1 MRRLPLLPTIVVL
14 LAVATMIGLG
24 LWQLRRAEWKEGLLA
39 QYRAARTA
47 PAIMGLPA
55 GAEPASLAFRRT
67 QLDCAITGKP
77 IQIGGPGPAGDSG
90 FRTIVRCRLG
100 DGRLMMA
107 DIGWQPIGRSLPP
120 LATGSAVRGM
130 GVLIPDEVLAH
141 RFAGTTGE
149 PLPWLIVLEAP
160 LPGYAPSTP
169 PSVETIPNNHRG
181 YAVQWFLFAAV
192 ALAIYAL
199 AARKRWLGR

>member
-1 MRRLPLLPTIVVL
+1 MRRLPLLPTFVVL

-39 QYRAARTA
+39 QYRTARTA
-47 PAIMGLPA
+47 PAIMGLPVD
-55 GAEPASLAFRRT
+55 AEPASLAFRRT
-67 QLDCAITGKP
+67 RLDCALTGKP
-77 IQIGGPGPAGDSG
+77 VQIGGPGPDGDSG
-90 FRTIVRCRLG
+90 FRTIVGCRLD

-107 DIGWQPIGRSLPP
+107 DIGWQPVGRSLPP
-120 LATGSAVRGM
+120 LKTGSAVRGM
-130 GVLIPDEVLAH
+130 GVLIPDEVLAD
-141 RFAGTTGE
+141 RFAGANGE
-149 PLPWLIVLEAP
+149 PLPWLIVLEMP

-192 ALAIYAL
+192 ALGIYAL

>member
-1 MRRLPLLPTIVVL
+1 MRRLPLLPTFVVL

-39 QYRAARTA
+39 QYRTARTA
-47 PAIMGLPA
+47 PAIMGLPVD
-55 GAEPASLAFRRT
+55 AEPASLAFRRT
-67 QLDCAITGKP
+67 RLDCALTGKP
-77 IQIGGPGPAGDSG
+77 VQIGGPGPAGDSG
-90 FRTIVRCRLG
+90 FRTIFGCRLG

-107 DIGWQPIGRSLPP
+107 DIGWQPVGRLLPP
-120 LATGSAVRGM
+120 PTTGLAVRGT

-141 RFAGTTGE
+141 RFADAAGE
-149 PLPWLIVLEAP
+149 PLPWLIVLDAP

-169 PSVETIPNNHRG
+169 PSVEAIPNNHRG

-192 ALAIYAL
+192 ALGIYAL

>member
-39 QYRAARTA
+39 QYRAARTS
-47 PAIMGLPA
+47 PALIGLPA
-55 GAEPASLAFRRT
+55 EADAASLAFRRT
-67 QLDCAITGKP
+67 RLDCTLTGKP
-77 IQIGGPGPAGDSG
+77 VQIGGSGPAGNSG
-90 FRTIVRCRLG
+90 FRTIVGCRLN

-107 DIGWQPIGRSLPP
+107 DIGWQAVGRMLPP
-120 LATGSAVRGM
+120 PRTGSAIQGL

-141 RFAGTTGE
+141 RFADTSGE

-192 ALAIYAL
+192 ALGIFAL